1 MLTRVA
7 DGVELGVTYELV
19 SAEYKILFTF
29 DDGEVLSMGDYLL
42 EIYGVMTPVSLQNGA
57 FSIIYQR

>member
-1 MLTRVA
+1 VLTRVA